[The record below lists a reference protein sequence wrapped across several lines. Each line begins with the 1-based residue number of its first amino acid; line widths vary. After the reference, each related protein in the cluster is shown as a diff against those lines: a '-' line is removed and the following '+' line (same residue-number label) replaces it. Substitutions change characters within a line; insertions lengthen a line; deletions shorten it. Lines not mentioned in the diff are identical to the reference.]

1 MASTAD
7 FKNGL
12 IIKYNGELHQIM
24 EYQHRTP
31 GNLRAFVQAKMK
43 NLRTGRTLEN
53 RFRSGEEVEIVRVER
68 RRYQYLYAEGSD
80 LVFMDQESYEQIHVA
95 KDLLGESVQFLKEG
109 EACDLLMNDVT
120 PIGGEL
126 PITVALRVTHTEP
139 GLKGDTATGGT
150 KKATVET
157 GAIVN
162 VPLFISEGEVL
173 KIDTRTGAY
182 LERVKE

>member
-12 IIKYNGELHQIM
+12 IIKYNGELHQIV

-43 NLRTGRTLEN
+43 NLRNGRMIEN
-53 RFRSGEEVEIVRVER
+53 RFRSGEEVEIVRVDR
-68 RRYQYLYAEGSD
+68 RKYQYLYKDGED
-80 LVFMDQESYEQIHVA
+80 LHFMDQDTYEQIVVREELFG
-95 KDLLGESVQFLKEG
+95 DSVRFLKEG
-109 EACDLLMNDVT
+109 EVCDILMNDAT

-126 PITVALRVTHTEP
+126 PITVNLRVTETEP

-150 KKATVET
+150 KRAVLET
-157 GAIVN
+157 GATVN
-162 VPLFISEGEVL
+162 VPLFMEEGAVL
-173 KIDTRTGAY
+173 KIDTRTGSY

>member
-12 IIKYNGELHQIM
+12 IIKYNGELHQIV

-43 NLRTGRTLEN
+43 NLRNGRMIEN
-53 RFRSGEEVEIVRVER
+53 RFRSGEEVEIVRVDR
-68 RRYQYLYAEGSD
+68 RKYQYLYKDGED
-80 LVFMDQESYEQIHVA
+80 LHFMDQGTYEQISVVGE
-95 KDLLGESVQFLKEG
+95 LFGESVKFLKEG
-109 EACDLLMNDVT
+109 EICDILMDDTT

-126 PITVALRVTHTEP
+126 PITVNLKVIETEP

-150 KKATVET
+150 KRAVLET
-157 GAIVN
+157 GATVN
-162 VPLFISEGEVL
+162 VPLFMEEGEIL
-173 KIDTRTGAY
+173 KIDTRTGSY